1 MKLSNKE
8 GVFKHLRLNRITAIV
23 PPLKRTKNDARGR
36 DRVEKYREIVAG
48 LELPA
53 RHQRTLER
61 ADSYPNS
68 NWRLIVR
75 DCSLFC

>member
-36 DRVEKYREIVAG
+36 DRVEKYREIVSG
-48 LELPA
+48 LEVAA
-53 RHQRTLER
+53 RHQRALER
-61 ADSYPNS
+61 VNSYPNL
-68 NWRLIVR
+68 NQQPIVGDR
-75 DCSLFC
+75 SLFR